1 MNLRAVVIARL
12 ADGVQSAPGNLLY
25 CNADG
30 LLTTSPADGVF
41 LGVHAHEGPATP
53 ARDLQVIKAAGCV
66 PVLVHAVGGT
76 LCREGRAVAAVAE
89 CPKGTCESC
98 RKQFSRDDLV
108 TGEDCD
114 LCRPCLAR
122 LVQEEAPI
130 TIKQAT
136 TPEDLEPMPPGEIR
150 YLDPVD
156 PELW

>member
-30 LLTTSPADGVF
+30 LLTTSPADGIF

-76 LCREGRAVAAVAE
+76 LCREGRPEAA
-89 CPKGTCESC
+89 
-98 RKQFSRDDLV
+98 Q
-108 TGEDCD
+108 
-114 LCRPCLAR
+114 
-122 LVQEEAPI
+122 I
-130 TIKQAT
+130 TIKRAT
-136 TPEDLEPMPPGEIR
+136 SPEDVQPLPPGEIR

>member
-1 MNLRAVVIARL
+1 MNLRAVVFARL

-25 CNADG
+25 CNAEG

-41 LGVHAHEGPATP
+41 LGVHAHE
-53 ARDLQVIKAAGCV
+53 DLQGRRAGCV

-122 LVQEEAPI
+122 LVQEEALI